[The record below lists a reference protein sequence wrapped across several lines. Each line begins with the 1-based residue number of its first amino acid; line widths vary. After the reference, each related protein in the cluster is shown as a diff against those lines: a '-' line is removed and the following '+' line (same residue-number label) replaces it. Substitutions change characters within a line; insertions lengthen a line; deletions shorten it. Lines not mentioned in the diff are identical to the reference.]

1 MRFKNIFIK
10 FMSKEDKDIKKIK
23 ELKIIIQKQ
32 KKLIELLKERLI
44 KLADDV
50 DRENESKNDFFIK

>member
-1 MRFKNIFIK
+1 
-10 FMSKEDKDIKKIK
+10 MSKEDKDKDKDIKKIK

-50 DRENESKNDFFIK
+50 DREHESKNDFFIK

>member
-10 FMSKEDKDIKKIK
+10 FMSKEDKDKKKIK

-32 KKLIELLKERLI
+32 KKLIELLKERLFE
-44 KLADDV
+44 LEN
-50 DRENESKNDFFIK
+50 ENESKNDFFIK